1 MAHEKI
7 IFEFLDLINL
17 SSNEEKQRAIR
28 EFDEYFFVMNPKLT
42 EDTILRL
49 FLGDTWKTRGIL
61 HFIGHQLSPP
71 SLEEAKEQNILEGS
85 I

>member
-1 MAHEKI
+1 MAHENI
-7 IFEFLDLINL
+7 IFEFLELINL

-71 SLEEAKEQNILEGS
+71 LLEESKEQNILEGS

>member
-1 MAHEKI
+1 MKAQQKKMPPESI
-7 IFEFLDLINL
+7 IYEFLELINL

-49 FLGDTWKTRGIL
+49 LLGDTWKTRGIL
-61 HFIGHQLSPP
+61 HFIGVQVGNMNCI
-71 SLEEAKEQNILEGS
+71 EETK
-85 I
+85 